1 MDWVRGSTIGRGSS
15 AVVYLAFH
23 HSFPSNT
30 FAVKSTSLSSSAL
43 LQREEVVLTDLQG
56 CPQIIRCFGH
66 DITADISNKPIYNVF
81 LEYASGGCISG
92 ALPEPTIRR
101 YVRSILFGL
110 RHIHNMG
117 YVHCDIKPDNILIVD
132 GEAKIADFG
141 LAMRVGKE
149 SSKGNIRGTP
159 LYMAPESVSRKEMS
173 KEGKDFLRCCFQ
185 KDPNN
190 RWTAEMLLMH
200 SFVNSSSELESE
212 VEVINC
218 SVLHQTP
225 RSVLSYSFTNPIIP
239 LTPLKP
245 LKLPDSF
252 PILEAVREMMT
263 ELTIEKRPDW
273 ANTLSEEE
281 EGWLTV
287 REKSSGRKIEK
298 KIILPEESIFYALSS
313 FAESRLVFFLSS
325 DSEKNVGVNH

>member
-1 MDWVRGSTIGRGSS
+1 MTIGRGSS

-23 HSFPSNT
+23 HSFPSAT
-30 FAVKSTSLSSSAL
+30 LAVKSANLSSSAL
-43 LQREEVVLTDLQG
+43 LQHEEAVLKNLQG

-66 DITADISNKPIYNVF
+66 DITADAFNKPIYNVF

-92 ALPEPTIRR
+92 TLPEPTIRC
-101 YVRSILFGL
+101 YVGSILLGL

-159 LYMAPESVSRKEMS
+159 LYMAPESVSRNEYNAAADIWALGCSVSKMASGRLPWHNVEDSDHGIQHLLFRIAFSDELPEIPLEMS
-173 KEGKDFLRCCFQ
+173 EEGKDFLRCCFQ
-185 KDPNN
+185 KDPKD

-200 SFVNSSSELESE
+200 QFVTSSSELELD

-225 RSVLSYSFTNPIIP
+225 KSVLSYSFINPIIP
-239 LTPLKP
+239 LTPPKP

-252 PILEAVREMMT
+252 PILEAVGCTR
-263 ELTIEKRPDW
+263 
-273 ANTLSEEE
+273 
-281 EGWLTV
+281 
-287 REKSSGRKIEK
+287 
-298 KIILPEESIFYALSS
+298 
-313 FAESRLVFFLSS
+313 
-325 DSEKNVGVNH
+325 

>member
-1 MDWVRGSTIGRGSS
+1 GSS

-23 HSFPSNT
+23 HSIPSVT
-30 FAVKSTSLSSSAL
+30 FAVKSTSLSYSAL
-43 LQREEVVLTDLQG
+43 LQREEAVLTNLQG

-66 DITADISNKPIYNVF
+66 DITANTSNKQIYNFF

-101 YVRSILFGL
+101 YVSSILFGL

-159 LYMAPESVSRKEMS
+159 LYMAPESVSRNEYNAAADIWALGCSVSKMASSRLPWLNVDDYDHEIQHLLFRIAFSDELPEIPLEMS
-173 KEGKDFLRCCFQ
+173 EEGKDFIRCCFQ
-185 KDPNN
+185 KDLNN

-200 SFVNSSSELESE
+200 QFMTSSSKLESE
-212 VEVINC
+212 VEVIMLC
-218 SVLHQTP
+218 FAP
-225 RSVLSYSFTNPIIP
+225 NPQKCVKL
-239 LTPLKP
+239 LTRQSSNST
-245 LKLPDSF
+245 DSF
-252 PILEAVREMMT
+252 ETFE
-263 ELTIEKRPDW
+263 
-273 ANTLSEEE
+273 
-281 EGWLTV
+281 TV
-287 REKSSGRKIEK
+287 GFVSDIGSGERDGDGI
-298 KIILPEESIFYALSS
+298 
-313 FAESRLVFFLSS
+313 
-325 DSEKNVGVNH
+325 DN